1 MGIYGF
7 LYDLE
12 ERISVCGK
20 EKIKSN
26 DSELGDSKFNP
37 QIQFLVLEF
46 PFFVSTLILDFR
58 PLNELHE

>member
-20 EKIKSN
+20 EKLNRMILNLEIPNST
-26 DSELGDSKFNP
+26 LKFN
-37 QIQFLVLEF
+37 FWF
-46 PFFVSTLILDFR
+46 
-58 PLNELHE
+58 